1 MGCYKRGSVLCVSGY
16 EEVEWG
22 ELMLEEVDIF
32 VRFGLFEFKF
42 LKRVN

>member
-1 MGCYKRGSVLCVSGY
+1 MGCKKRGSVLCVSGY
-16 EEVEWG
+16 EEVGWG